1 VLKKQIE
8 QRALER
14 TVQNAHLIAALG
26 VEPVLQDGDLHYPI
40 SLARLHELDQQ
51 VGKRSFRDT
60 GVLRVKL
67 FNHNLRLVYSD
78 ERRIIGTYAV
88 KGSNVARA
96 LAGAEVSK
104 LEVGTEHNG
113 TGGRTL
119 EVYVPL
125 TINGATAGV
134 LELYMSYD
142 PVAAEIREDM
152 VIVSVLLGV
161 GLLLLFAAIVALI
174 MTREEI
180 PEHSAE
186 VEAA

>member
-1 VLKKQIE
+1 MRSWSARVSLLGRFTAMGVVVVAMLGLAIGLVLKKQIE

-78 ERRIIGTYAV
+78 ERR
-88 KGSNVARA
+88 
-96 LAGAEVSK
+96 
-104 LEVGTEHNG
+104 
-113 TGGRTL
+113 
-119 EVYVPL
+119 
-125 TINGATAGV
+125 
-134 LELYMSYD
+134 
-142 PVAAEIREDM
+142 
-152 VIVSVLLGV
+152 
-161 GLLLLFAAIVALI
+161 
-174 MTREEI
+174 
-180 PEHSAE
+180 
-186 VEAA
+186 